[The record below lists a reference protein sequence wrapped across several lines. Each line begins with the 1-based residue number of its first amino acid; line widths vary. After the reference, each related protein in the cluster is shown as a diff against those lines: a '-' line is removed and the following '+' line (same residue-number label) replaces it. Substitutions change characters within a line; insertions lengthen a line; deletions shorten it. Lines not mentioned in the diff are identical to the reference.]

1 MGPDPRRTTRGDVWP
16 ELPYADWKSTCDTLH
31 LWTQIVGKV
40 RLACTPWINH
50 SWHATLYVT
59 TRGLTTSPI
68 PYGHESFE
76 LCFDFQSHQ
85 LRMHHESGAERTV
98 PLGARSV
105 ADFYREVLARLGE
118 LGVTVEIHEVPNEIV
133 DPIPFPED
141 EVHASYDPAYA
152 RRFWR
157 VLASSA
163 RVLSAV
169 WSQELGEFPLPYDA
183 VRKASDPDDALRSF
197 LGSTYDVAAD
207 LAGWDRAE
215 LEWGPGGRPS
225 LNRE

>member
-50 SWHATLYVT
+50 WW
-59 TRGLTTSPI
+59 
-68 PYGHESFE
+68 
-76 LCFDFQSHQ
+76 
-85 LRMHHESGAERTV
+85 
-98 PLGARSV
+98 
-105 ADFYREVLARLGE
+105 LGE
-118 LGVTVEIHEVPNEIV
+118 LGVTVQIHEVPNEIV

-141 EVHASYDPAYA
+141 EVHASYDPEFA

-163 RVLSAV
+163 RVPSAA
-169 WSQELGEFPLPYDA
+169 WSRELGEFLLPYDA
-183 VRKASDPDDALRSF
+183 VRKAGDPDDALRSF
-197 LGSTYDVAAD
+197 LTSTYDVAAD
-207 LAGWDRAE
+207 LAKWDRSE
-215 LEWGPGGRPS
+215 LEWGQGGRPR
-225 LNRE
+225 LERP